1 MLAGLTVLL
10 AEDNATNQLVAVQML
25 EALGAE
31 VEVASDGAEALETL
45 AAKRFDVL
53 LIDIEMPQVSGIE
66 VIRRLRRPG
75 SGHETVPMIALTA
88 YVMHEH
94 RRQIR
99 AAGADGIIAKP
110 IMSVER
116 LGEEILGFMAEAAR
130 TRCGGA
136 TGAQGRP
143 GTAVT
148 APSGGRAP
156 ARSAGAVSSGEGVVD
171 DRVIDELA
179 DTVGAT
185 ALRGV
190 LERAIE
196 DIASA
201 GADLEEALAL
211 DDATRARRASH
222 VISGLAGVVGAER
235 LGALARAVHDASP
248 PSDAG
253 VRPQDAARLVDAT
266 LRALEARSRAT
277 LAS

>member
-1 MLAGLTVLL
+1 
-10 AEDNATNQLVAVQML
+10 
-25 EALGAE
+25 
-31 VEVASDGAEALETL
+31 
-45 AAKRFDVL
+45 
-53 LIDIEMPQVSGIE
+53 
-66 VIRRLRRPG
+66 
-75 SGHETVPMIALTA
+75 MIALTA

-130 TRCGGA
+130 TRGGGA
-136 TGAQGRP
+136 AGAQQGQPAPAVEAPSASPSPARP
-143 GTAVT
+143 G
-148 APSGGRAP
+148 P
-156 ARSAGAVSSGEGVVD
+156 AMPSGEGVVD

-179 DTVGAT
+179 DTVGAA

-235 LGALARAVHDASP
+235 LGALARAVHGASP